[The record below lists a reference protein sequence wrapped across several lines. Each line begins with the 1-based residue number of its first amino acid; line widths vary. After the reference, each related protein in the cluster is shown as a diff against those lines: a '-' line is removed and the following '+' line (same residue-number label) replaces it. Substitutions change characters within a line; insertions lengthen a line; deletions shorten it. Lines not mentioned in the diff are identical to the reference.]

1 MLRSFVTVVV
11 RRDLNDR
18 TPRLAPPGLY
28 ASTRARPR
36 ATSAKRAN
44 ISVVSA
50 VVIGSNYLSRIR
62 HIREFLVS

>member
-36 ATSAKRAN
+36 ATSTRRAN
-44 ISVVSA
+44 ISV
-50 VVIGSNYLSRIR
+50 
-62 HIREFLVS
+62 E